1 MTRDPSQAVLFARQK
16 FDALAVIVKKQLLEL
31 YFNVFGKIIEENF
44 CVLESW
50 KLFGNIVVVSRHG
63 RKLHCRTTIG
73 IFRLAL
79 ISLGKIL
86 DQAGLLDC
94 ERGNSWLHYH
104 FFIFFFQIFYAPF
117 FSYEVNLFHLFLR
130 HHFLLPELP

>member
-63 RKLHCRTTIG
+63 RKL
-73 IFRLAL
+73 LASSDWL
-79 ISLGKIL
+79 SSL
-86 DQAGLLDC
+86 
-94 ERGNSWLHYH
+94 
-104 FFIFFFQIFYAPF
+104 
-117 FSYEVNLFHLFLR
+117 
-130 HHFLLPELP
+130 